1 MTMMMLCISNLIR
14 FNAQLLMNY
23 CLSFANYKDAYLKS
37 DAQSLL
43 GFIYFEMVNFY
54 YSSN

>member
-1 MTMMMLCISNLIR
+1 MTMMMLCISNLILR

-43 GFIYFEMVNFY
+43 GFIYFKMGP
-54 YSSN
+54 

>member
-14 FNAQLLMNY
+14 FNAQLLMPY
-23 CLSFANYKDAYLKS
+23 CLSIANYKDAYLKS

-43 GFIYFEMVNFY
+43 GFIYFETVNFY
-54 YSSN
+54 